1 MFRLIPQLV
10 ELSKADQKAMMQW
23 RREWT
28 QAALAYASPQ
38 TLSPRTL

>member
-10 ELSKADQKAMMQW
+10 NLSKVDQKAMMQW

-28 QAALAYASPQ
+28 QAAFAYASPQ
-38 TLSPRTL
+38 ALSPRSL